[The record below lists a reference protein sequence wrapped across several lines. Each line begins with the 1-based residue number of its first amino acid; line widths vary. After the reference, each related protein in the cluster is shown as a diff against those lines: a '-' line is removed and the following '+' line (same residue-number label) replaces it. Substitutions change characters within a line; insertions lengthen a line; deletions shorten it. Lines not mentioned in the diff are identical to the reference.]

1 MMDKRRLILVI
12 GITIVVITAGIY
24 VYINDHKHHT
34 VYLNAEP
41 LQIAAKQGNCI
52 NISIK
57 SFPTCLNYNLHG
69 TGICKGGNPDIVM
82 AYLGNN
88 ITENSY
94 YKEAADHFPTYENM
108 MFPIHISSVN
118 PDYTVHW
125 NLTWKCSN
133 GNFTL
138 APSGYY
144 ALCYIQGTIY
154 CTDYNT
160 VKQGIQNITVSHQ
173 LMYVAG
179 ISASI
184 TYNNTTAEIS
194 SYINGTANMFKNYTA
209 TLEGMQYCGLSVY
222 KVYSQVSYKVLS
234 NVQFNI
240 SEIKKYFSKYD
251 NGGFLLFLTL
261 KDSSETFI
269 VGGFYNEGPI

>member
-1 MMDKRRLILVI
+1 MDKRRLILVL
-12 GITIVVITAGIY
+12 GMTIVVITAGIY
-24 VYINDHKHHT
+24 VY
-34 VYLNAEP
+34 
-41 LQIAAKQGNCI
+41 
-52 NISIK
+52 
-57 SFPTCLNYNLHG
+57 
-69 TGICKGGNPDIVM
+69 
-82 AYLGNN
+82 
-88 ITENSY
+88 
-94 YKEAADHFPTYENM
+94 
-108 MFPIHISSVN
+108 
-118 PDYTVHW
+118 
-125 NLTWKCSN
+125 
-133 GNFTL
+133 
-138 APSGYY
+138 
-144 ALCYIQGTIY
+144 
-154 CTDYNT
+154 
-160 VKQGIQNITVSHQ
+160 ITVSHQ

-179 ISASI
+179 ISVSI

-234 NVQFNI
+234 NGQFNI